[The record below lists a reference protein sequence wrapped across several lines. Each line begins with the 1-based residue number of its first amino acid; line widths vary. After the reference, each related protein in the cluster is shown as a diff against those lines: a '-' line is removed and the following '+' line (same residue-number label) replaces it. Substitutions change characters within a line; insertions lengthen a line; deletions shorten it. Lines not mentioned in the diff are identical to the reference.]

1 MASISLCRCDRM
13 DVQFSRVVS
22 ASLPIHM
29 LREPH
34 STDPHHLTAR
44 SDTTVTKRTQLNYS
58 RFITWVH
65 HFMSVPE
72 ENRQFP
78 LLCAEQRKLSIL
90 FRNRHKVMNPS
101 GGSRVLCIH
110 TEGLHQHPPNCPQVA
125 LHDDDLE
132 VVGVDQLISL
142 SSQISSVNREDNTMS
157 S

>member
-1 MASISLCRCDRM
+1 
-13 DVQFSRVVS
+13 
-22 ASLPIHM
+22 
-29 LREPH
+29 
-34 STDPHHLTAR
+34 
-44 SDTTVTKRTQLNYS
+44 
-58 RFITWVH
+58 
-65 HFMSVPE
+65 MSVAE

-90 FRNRHKVMNPS
+90 FSNRHKVMNPS